1 MSMLN
6 AKEIIG
12 LVPQGGSLVL
22 SFTLTKDGMAVLVN
36 PRPVIKTGADLSGA
50 KDAIEAAMQPRVVR
64 GTADELDAGFMGLL
78 TQVVASQNSLLGTI
92 SEVEAATKEAIEKVK
107 KEGAGKVEAAVKTA
121 TAKAKATAKPV
132 TAKPVTAVVKPA
144 VAEMS
149 SASAESDIKV
159 ESEGGE
165 ETGEDETEGD
175 VEPAIP
181 EVKVAAAPQV
191 SMFT

>member
-1 MSMLN
+1 MLD

-36 PRPVIKTGADLSGA
+36 PRPVVKTGADLSGA

-132 TAKPVTAVVKPA
+132 TAAVKPA

-149 SASAESDIKV
+149 SASSASPVKV
-159 ESEGGE
+159 EAEGDDE
-165 ETGEDETEGD
+165 TDDETGGGVTDDETASA
-175 VEPAIP
+175 VP
-181 EVKVAAAPQV
+181 EVKVQPQA
-191 SMFT
+191 SMFA